1 MSFNRFQHQCNETN
15 NTAKMN
21 EEVDGIRNDVVNQ
34 FKLYRLLGNASFE
47 DSKETKSNER
57 GRKN

>member
-1 MSFNRFQHQCNETN
+1 
-15 NTAKMN
+15 MN
-21 EEVDGIRNDVVNQ
+21 EEVDGICNDVVNQ
-34 FKLYRLLGNASFE
+34 FKLYRLVGNASFE

>member
-34 FKLYRLLGNASFE
+34 FKLYRLVGNASFE

>member
-34 FKLYRLLGNASFE
+34 FKLYRLAGNASFE

>member
-1 MSFNRFQHQCNETN
+1 MSFNRFQHQCNQRN

-21 EEVDGIRNDVVNQ
+21 EEVDGICNDVVNQ
-34 FKLYRLLGNASFE
+34 FKLYRLAGNASFE

>member
-1 MSFNRFQHQCNETN
+1 MSCNRFQHQCNETN

-21 EEVDGIRNDVVNQ
+21 EEVDGICNDIVNQ
-34 FKLYRLLGNASFE
+34 FKLYRLAGNASFE